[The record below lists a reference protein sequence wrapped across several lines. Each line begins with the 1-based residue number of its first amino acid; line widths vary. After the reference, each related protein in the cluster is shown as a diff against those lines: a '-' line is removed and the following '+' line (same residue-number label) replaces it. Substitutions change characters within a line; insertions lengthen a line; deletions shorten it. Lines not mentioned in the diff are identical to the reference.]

1 VVTVIAVAGIAA
13 GIVFVILVGIVV
25 GIVDAVNASSWK
37 QVAEERR
44 MRWEAQLSEDGR
56 KPEYHGSAVESWDE
70 D

>member
-1 VVTVIAVAGIAA
+1 MIAIVGIAVGIA
-13 GIVFVILVGIVV
+13 FMILVGIVV

-44 MRWEAQLSEDGR
+44 MRWEAQLSEYGR
-56 KPEYHGSAVESWDE
+56 MPEYHGRTVESWDE